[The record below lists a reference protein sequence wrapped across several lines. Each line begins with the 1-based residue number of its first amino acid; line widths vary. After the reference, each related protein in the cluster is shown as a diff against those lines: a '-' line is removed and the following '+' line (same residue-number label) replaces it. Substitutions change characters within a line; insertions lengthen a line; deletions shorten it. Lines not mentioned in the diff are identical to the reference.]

1 MTVHR
6 QRGRYLEELQVGDVF
21 VHRPGRTITEADNL
35 LLTVLSM
42 NSQSL
47 HLDAAYAAGQEFGQ
61 RLVNS
66 LFTLATVVGL
76 SVGDLTD
83 GTTVGNL
90 GFEKVTFPAPVF
102 IGDTVYASTEIL
114 SVRPSRSRPGQG
126 IVMFEHRGVNQH
138 DVLVC
143 TAQRAGLVLRQPEG
157 ADAHDENQ
165 RGI

>member
-6 QRGRYLEELQVGDVF
+6 RRGKYLEELQAGDVF
-21 VHRPGRTITEADNL
+21 EHRPGRTITEADNL

-42 NSQSL
+42 NAQSL

-102 IGDTVYASTEIL
+102 IGDTVYASTEVVSI
-114 SVRPSRSRPGQG
+114 RPSSSRPGQG
-126 IVMFEHRGVNQH
+126 IVMFEHRGVNQR

-143 TAQRAGLVLRQPEG
+143 TAQRAALMLRRPQE
-157 ADAHDENQ
+157 A
-165 RGI
+165 R

>member
-6 QRGRYLEELQVGDVF
+6 RRGLYLDELHVGDVF
-21 VHRPGRTITEADNL
+21 EHRPGRTITEADNL

-42 NSQSL
+42 NTQSL
-47 HLDAAYAAGQEFGQ
+47 HLDAEYAAGAEFGQ

-76 SVGDLTD
+76 SVADLTD

-90 GFEKVTFPAPVF
+90 GFETVTFPAPVF
-102 IGDTVYASTEIL
+102 IGDTVYAMTEVV

-126 IVMFEHRGVNQH
+126 IVIFDHRGVNQR

-143 TAQRAGLVLRQPEG
+143 SARRAALVVQRPEDQPEQG
-157 ADAHDENQ
+157 
-165 RGI
+165 RP

>member
-6 QRGRYLEELQVGDVF
+6 RRGRYLEELQVGDVF
-21 VHRPGRTITEADNL
+21 EHRPGRTITEADNL

-42 NSQSL
+42 NTQSL
-47 HLDAAYAAGQEFGQ
+47 HLDAEYAAGQEFGQ

-66 LFTLATVVGL
+66 MFTLATVVGL
-76 SVGDLTD
+76 SVADLTD

-90 GFEKVTFPAPVF
+90 GFEKVTFPAPVL
-102 IGDTVYASTEIL
+102 IGDTVYASTEVV

-126 IVMFEHRGVNQH
+126 IVMFEHSGRNQR

-143 TAQRAGLVLRQPEG
+143 TARRAALVLSRPAQ
-157 ADAHDENQ
+157 ADLHRSGQ
-165 RGI
+165 R